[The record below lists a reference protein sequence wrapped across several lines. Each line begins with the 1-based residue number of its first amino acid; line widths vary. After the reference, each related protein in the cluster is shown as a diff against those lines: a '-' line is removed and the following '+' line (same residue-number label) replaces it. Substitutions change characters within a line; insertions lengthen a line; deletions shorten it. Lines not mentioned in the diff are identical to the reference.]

1 MEGVSLKSR
10 AIVFAMCAGAVAF
23 ILALVA
29 TSSGQ
34 IGIGNVSRALIPALV
49 CAAMCWASAER
60 SIAGTAAAIDAAIA
74 RLTSAAHGD
83 LEGEIPAEIGEN
95 VPQLA
100 HAMNGLFQQLNANLE
115 SVHRLAMF
123 DPVTSLPNRTN
134 FRRTCERVLTDMP
147 QGASAVLFFIDLD
160 RFKVVN
166 DTMGH
171 AMGDML
177 LGMVANRLRAVADR
191 VTAETGVPQPLIGR
205 LAGDEFTMFFPDLRD
220 PAEAAR
226 IGRGVLFALSE
237 PFDLVGNDIE
247 IGASIGIALRPQ
259 HGENLT
265 DLMRA
270 ADAAMYHAKAS
281 GRGRAEHFTE
291 ELANQIADRAQ
302 LERDLR
308 EAIEQD
314 QFTLVFQ
321 PQVAVWGGE
330 IVAAEALLRWRH
342 PRDGVRLP
350 GTFIQR
356 AEETGLIVEIGEW
369 VIGTVAETIARWGR
383 IGIEQRLAI
392 NISPRQLD
400 HASFF
405 RRLREA
411 MVAANAPARLLELEI
426 TETLA
431 MHCSEEVVEAIALLR
446 ADGATIAIDD
456 FGTGYSNLARLRDLP
471 VDRVKLDRSLI
482 EHIADNA
489 EARTIAHAVVGLIHG
504 IGCEAV
510 AEGIETQ
517 AQADVMRVIGCD
529 VIQGYAIAAPMDEEA
544 FIAWSRG
551 DDRQRPPAEAV
562 HHLPRAS
569 RSLLRECAPGV
580 ELIRV
585 IQFAPR

>member
-34 IGIGNVSRALIPALV
+34 IGIGNVSRALIPAVV

-74 RLTSAAHGD
+74 RLTRAANGD
-83 LEGEIPAEIGEN
+83 LEGDIPAEIAEN
-95 VPQLA
+95 VPELA

-134 FRRTCERVLTDMP
+134 FRRTCERALTDMP
-147 QGASAVLFFIDLD
+147 QGACAVLFFIDLD

-205 LAGDEFTMFFPDLRD
+205 LAGDECTMYFADSGD

-247 IGASIGIALRPQ
+247 IGASIGIAIRPQ

-270 ADAAMYHAKAS
+270 ADAAMYHAKAN

-321 PQVAVWGGE
+321 PQVALWGGE
-330 IVAAEALLRWRH
+330 IVAAEALIRWRH

-350 GTFIQR
+350 GSFIQR

-369 VIGTVAETIARWGR
+369 VIGTVAETIARWGHM
-383 IGIEQRLAI
+383 GIEQRLAI

-411 MVAANAPARLLELEI
+411 MLAAHAPARLLELEI

-431 MHCSEEVVEAIALLR
+431 MHCSEEVVEAIGQLR
-446 ADGATIAIDD
+446 ADGATISIDD

-529 VIQGYAIAAPMDEEA
+529 VIQGYAIAAPMDEMA

-551 DDRQRPPAEAV
+551 EDRQKAA
-562 HHLPRAS
+562 
-569 RSLLRECAPGV
+569 G
-580 ELIRV
+580 
-585 IQFAPR
+585 

>member
-1 MEGVSLKSR
+1 MDGVSLKSR

-60 SIAGTAAAIDAAIA
+60 SIASTASAIDAAIA
-74 RLTSAAHGD
+74 RLARAAHGD
-83 LEGEIPAEIGEN
+83 LDGEIPAEIGEN

-100 HAMNGLFQQLNANLE
+100 AAMDGLFQQLSANLE

-123 DPVTSLPNRTN
+123 DPVTALPNRTN
-134 FRRTCERVLTDMP
+134 FRRTCERALTDMSP
-147 QGASAVLFFIDLD
+147 GTHATLFFIDLD
-160 RFKVVN
+160 RFKGVN

-177 LGMVANRLRAVADR
+177 LGMVANRIRAVADR

-205 LAGDEFTMFFPDLRD
+205 LAGDEFTMFFSGVGD

-237 PFDLVGNDIE
+237 PFDLIGNDVE
-247 IGASIGIALRPQ
+247 IGASIGIAIRPQ

-270 ADAAMYHAKAS
+270 ADAAMYHAKAN
-281 GRGRAEHFTE
+281 GRGRAEHFTD
-291 ELANQIADRAQ
+291 ELALQIADRAQ

-314 QFTLVFQ
+314 QFALVFQ
-321 PQVAVWGGE
+321 PQVSVWGGE

-342 PRDGVRLP
+342 PRDGIRLP
-350 GTFIQR
+350 GSFIQR

-400 HASFF
+400 HAGFF

-411 MVAANAPARLLELEI
+411 MRLANAPARLLELEI

-489 EARTIAHAVVGLIHG
+489 EARAIAHAVVGLIHG

-529 VIQGYAIAAPMDEEA
+529 VIQGYAIAAPMDEDA

-551 DDRQRPPAEAV
+551 EERQKAA
-562 HHLPRAS
+562 
-569 RSLLRECAPGV
+569 G
-580 ELIRV
+580 
-585 IQFAPR
+585 

>member
-34 IGIGNVSRALIPALV
+34 IGIGNVSRALIPAVV

-74 RLTSAAHGD
+74 RLTRAANGD
-83 LEGEIPAEIGEN
+83 LEGDIPAEIAEN
-95 VPQLA
+95 VPELA

-134 FRRTCERVLTDMP
+134 FRRTCERALTDMA
-147 QGASAVLFFIDLD
+147 QGACAVLFFIDLD

-205 LAGDEFTMFFPDLRD
+205 LAGDEFTMFFADIGD

-247 IGASIGIALRPQ
+247 IGASIGIAIRPQ

-270 ADAAMYHAKAS
+270 ADAAMYHAKAN

-321 PQVAVWGGE
+321 PQVALWGGE
-330 IVAAEALLRWRH
+330 IVAAEALIRWRH

-350 GTFIQR
+350 GSFIQR

-369 VIGTVAETIARWGR
+369 VIGTVAETIARWGHM
-383 IGIEQRLAI
+383 GIEQRLAI

-411 MVAANAPARLLELEI
+411 MLAAHAPARLLELEI

-431 MHCSEEVVEAIALLR
+431 MHCSEEVVEAIGQLR
-446 ADGATIAIDD
+446 ADGATISIDD

-517 AQADVMRVIGCD
+517 AQAEVMRVIGCD
-529 VIQGYAIAAPMDEEA
+529 VIQGYAIAAPMDEMA

-551 DDRQRPPAEAV
+551 EDRQKAA
-562 HHLPRAS
+562 
-569 RSLLRECAPGV
+569 G
-580 ELIRV
+580 
-585 IQFAPR
+585 

>member
-10 AIVFAMCAGAVAF
+10 AIMFAMCAGAVAF

-34 IGIGNVSRALIPALV
+34 NGVTSVARALIPAVV
-49 CAAMCWASAER
+49 CAVMCWASAER
-60 SIAGTAAAIDAAIA
+60 AIAGTASAVDAAIA
-74 RLTSAAHGD
+74 RLTRAAHGD
-83 LEGEIPAEIGEN
+83 LDSEIPPEIAEN

-100 HAMNGLFQQLNANLE
+100 AAMNGLFLQLGANLD

-123 DPVTSLPNRTN
+123 DPVTALPNRTN
-134 FRRTCERVLTDMP
+134 FRRTCERALTDMLP
-147 QGASAVLFFIDLD
+147 GAGAALFFIDLD
-160 RFKVVN
+160 RFKTVN

-191 VTAETGVPQPLIGR
+191 VSSEIGVSPPLIGR
-205 LAGDEFTMFFPDLRD
+205 LAGDEFTMFFHGVAD

-226 IGRGVLFALSE
+226 IGRSVLFALSE
-237 PFDLVGNDIE
+237 PFDLVGNDVE
-247 IGASIGIALRPQ
+247 IGASIGMALRPE

-270 ADAAMYHAKAS
+270 ADAAMYHAKAN
-281 GRGRAEHFTE
+281 GRGRAEHFTD
-291 ELANQIADRAQ
+291 ELAGKIADRVQ
-302 LERDLR
+302 LEGELR
-308 EAIEQD
+308 EAIEEG

-321 PQVAVWGGE
+321 PQIAVWGGE
-330 IVAAEALLRWRH
+330 IVAAEALIRWRH
-342 PRDGVRLP
+342 PRDGLRLP
-350 GTFIQR
+350 GSFIQR

-411 MVAANAPARLLELEI
+411 MRAANAPARLLELEI

-431 MHCSEEVVEAIALLR
+431 MHCSDEVIEAIGLLR

-482 EHIADNA
+482 EHIVENA

-510 AEGIETQ
+510 AEGIETE

-529 VIQGYAIAAPMDEEA
+529 VIQGYAIAAPMDEDA
-544 FIAWSRG
+544 FIAWSRRE
-551 DDRQRPPAEAV
+551 DRQLAA
-562 HHLPRAS
+562 
-569 RSLLRECAPGV
+569 G
-580 ELIRV
+580 
-585 IQFAPR
+585 

>member
-1 MEGVSLKSR
+1 MGGICNAMEGVSLKSR

-60 SIAGTAAAIDAAIA
+60 SIASTAAAIDAAIA
-74 RLTSAAHGD
+74 RLTRAAHGD
-83 LEGEIPAEIGEN
+83 LDGDIPAEIGEN
-95 VPQLA
+95 VPELA
-100 HAMNGLFQQLNANLE
+100 RAMNGLFQQLSTNLE

-134 FRRTCERVLTDMP
+134 FRRTCERALTDMAP
-147 QGASAVLFFIDLD
+147 GAGAALFFIDLD
-160 RFKVVN
+160 RFKSVN

-205 LAGDEFTMFFPDLRD
+205 LAGDEFTMFFPDVTD

-237 PFDLVGNDIE
+237 TFDLVGHDVE
-247 IGASIGIALRPQ
+247 IGASIGIALRPR

-270 ADAAMYHAKAS
+270 ADAAMYHAKAT

-291 ELANQIADRAQ
+291 ELASQIADRAQ

-314 QFTLVFQ
+314 QFALVFQ
-321 PQVAVWGGE
+321 PQIAVWNGE

-369 VIGTVAETIARWGR
+369 VIVTVAETIARWGR

-400 HASFF
+400 HVSFF

-411 MVAANAPARLLELEI
+411 MRAANAPARLLELEI

-431 MHCSEEVVEAIALLR
+431 MHCSDEVIEAISLLR

-510 AEGIETQ
+510 AEGIETK
-517 AQADVMRVIGCD
+517 AQAEVMRVIGCD
-529 VIQGYAIAAPMDEEA
+529 VIQGYAIAAPMDETA
-544 FIAWSRG
+544 FIAWSRQES
-551 DDRQRPPAEAV
+551 RQRAV
-562 HHLPRAS
+562 
-569 RSLLRECAPGV
+569 G
-580 ELIRV
+580 
-585 IQFAPR
+585 